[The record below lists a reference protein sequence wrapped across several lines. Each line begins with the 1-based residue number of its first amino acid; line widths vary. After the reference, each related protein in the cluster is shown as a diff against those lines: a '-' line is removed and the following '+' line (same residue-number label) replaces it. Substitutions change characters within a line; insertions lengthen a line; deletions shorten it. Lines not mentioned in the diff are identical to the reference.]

1 MLNIV
6 LFKKTDRQLHD
17 WFALFLSVL
26 LTFLCLPVAAASVD
40 PKIVLILDDI
50 GIRYSDR
57 QALALPKE
65 VTFSI
70 LPDAPLTTELSE
82 LAHAQGRDIML
93 HMPMEPF
100 DGQAMGPDGLKVGM
114 YETQME
120 DLFDRALHSVP
131 YAIGVNNHMGSR
143 LTSLAAPMRTFM
155 AMIKARNL
163 FFIDSRTSA
172 QTVAEETALDAG
184 IPVARRHVFL
194 DHVRTEAAMAREYA
208 RLLKLAREQGVAVA
222 IAHPHPE
229 TLRFLQSKLPHLQAQ
244 GISLATVSDLFSP
257 RPSMMTKQKRA
268 EIPLAAPK

>member
-6 LFKKTDRQLHD
+6 LFKKTDHHLHD

-26 LTFLCLPVAAASVD
+26 LTFMCLPVAAASVD

-57 QALALPKE
+57 QALALPTE

-70 LPDAPLTTELSE
+70 LPDAPLTHELSE

-93 HMPMEPF
+93 HMPMEPV

-114 YETQME
+114 YDTQME
-120 DLFDRALHSVP
+120 NLFDRALRSVP

-143 LTSLAAPMRTFM
+143 LTSLAAPMRSFM

-194 DHVRTEAAMAREYA
+194 DHVRTEEAMEREYA
-208 RLLKLAREQGVAVA
+208 RLLRLARAQGVAVA

-229 TLRFLQSKLPHLQAQ
+229 TLRFLQSKLPNLHAQ
-244 GISLATVSDLFSP
+244 GISLVTVSDLFKP
-257 RPSMMTKQKRA
+257 RPTMMAKQKRSDT
-268 EIPLAAPK
+268 PLGAAK